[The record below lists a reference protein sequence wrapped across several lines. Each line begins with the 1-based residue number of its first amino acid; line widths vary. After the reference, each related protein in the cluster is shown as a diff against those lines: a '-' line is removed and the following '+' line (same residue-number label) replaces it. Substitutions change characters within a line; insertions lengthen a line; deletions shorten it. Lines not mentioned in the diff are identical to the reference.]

1 MEIVGLIGLAIVV
14 GVAVMLGVSQK
25 VEEHKE
31 RHISPTRTTD
41 LSDYGK
47 DDVGGEWIVSVY
59 RQSGNPYK
67 DDEMFPSKEDAIK
80 KVMSTFKRSGED
92 SPVITRNI
100 QGLVEFKRWGLV
112 HDEHPNGYNSKIIG
126 TIIISRM

>member
-1 MEIVGLIGLAIVV
+1 MEGIVIFVFVILAIV
-14 GVAVMLGVSQK
+14 AVVMITSQK
-25 VEEHKE
+25 VEE
-31 RHISPTRTTD
+31 RRYRQITPTRVDD
-41 LSDYGK
+41 LSTLIN
-47 DDVGGEWIVSVY
+47 DDDGSWMVSVY

-67 DDEMFPSKEDAIK
+67 DDEIFPSKEDAIK
-80 KVMSTFKRSGED
+80 KVMNTFKRSGED

-112 HDEHPNGYNSKIIG
+112 HDNHPNGYNSKAIG

>member
-1 MEIVGLIGLAIVV
+1 MEGIIIFVFIILSIAAVVLIT
-14 GVAVMLGVSQK
+14 SQTL
-25 VEEHKE
+25 EE
-31 RHISPTRTTD
+31 RRYRQITPTRVDDLTT
-41 LSDYGK
+41 LIN
-47 DDVGGEWIVSVY
+47 DDDHGSWMVSVY

-67 DDEMFPSKEDAIK
+67 DDEIFSSKEDAIK
-80 KVMSTFKRSGED
+80 QVMSTFKRSGED